1 MFAFLEKTPAL
12 WQNALLTYKPE
23 TGELMLL
30 KILLIFV
37 PVVFVLDYM
46 NASPTLIFLAAALAI
61 VPLAGWLGRATEELA
76 MHVGATLGGLLNA
89 TFGNATEL
97 IIAFFALS
105 AGQADVVKAS
115 IIGSI
120 IGNILLVLGFAAFL
134 GGRRHLRLKYNEENI
149 KVLSSM
155 LVIAIIGFMIPAIF
169 DFSERVHFALPANQS
184 LAMDNRLSIGVAI
197 VLIALYV
204 GNLFFS
210 FGSHKDLLSS
220 GDVDEPPA
228 EIWSIQRSITVLL
241 VATILVAFMSEA
253 LVAALEGF
261 TASFGLSES
270 FVGLVIIPVVG
281 NAAEHAS
288 AVTFALKNKMDLAV
302 TIALGSALQ
311 IALLVAPILVLLSWV
326 IGRPMDLVLRSP
338 LELAALI
345 GSVLIGNSVARDGE
359 TNWYE
364 GLMLLGVYVILA
376 LAFFFTPANG
386 V

>member
-1 MFAFLEKTPAL
+1 
-12 WQNALLTYKPE
+12 
-23 TGELMLL
+23 MLL

-105 AGQADVVKAS
+105 AGQTDVVKAS

-184 LAMDNRLSIGVAI
+184 LTMDNRLSFGVAI
-197 VLIALYV
+197 VLIALYA

-220 GDVDEPPA
+220 GEVAEVPA
-228 EIWSIQRSITVLL
+228 EVWSIKRSISVLL
-241 VATILVAFMSEA
+241 AATVLVAFMSEA